1 MMSDT
6 KIFAMPDGGGNNM
19 LAMLPALLQ
28 RQGVD
33 PNLVALC
40 QGRGQNGW
48 GGDGIFGIL
57 LLFILMG
64 AFNGNGF
71 GFGGGGNRGCWGGN
85 GQGGVVPMLNNDAN
99 TAVIMQAV
107 QRNGFDISSLA
118 TALNTSSDAVM
129 AAINALGGQ
138 ICNLGTQMGQNTNQ
152 LLTAIMQGNNGI
164 ISQLCSC
171 CCDIKQL
178 IAQFGADNRLAM
190 CQQTN
195 TIQNGING
203 VNIGV
208 ERGFSSLGYALAE
221 QGCQSR
227 QNADANT
234 RAILAKIDA
243 IEDSRKDRE
252 LAEKDRQIA
261 TLTARSER
269 QAELA
274 PIYQQLSEIACN
286 QPPVKKI
293 CCPEQYVPVNTGIN
307 AMYGLIPTGCGNV
320 FAGAFNSFGNGTG
333 SFF

>member
-1 MMSDT
+1 MSDC
-6 KIFAMPDGGGNNM
+6 KIFSMPDQGGNNM

-71 GFGGGGNRGCWGGN
+71 GFGGGNRGCWGGN

-152 LLTAIMQGNNGI
+152 IVTAVMQGNNSI
-164 ISQLCSC
+164 ISQICSC
-171 CCDIKQL
+171 CCDLKQL
-178 IAQFGADNRLAM
+178 ISQFGVENRLAI
-190 CQQTN
+190 CEQTN
-195 TIQNGING
+195 ALQNSINF
-203 VNIGV
+203 VNSSV
-208 ERGFSSLGYALAE
+208 ERGFASTNFETQRQTCDILGAIDKQTQAMVAQFAAIKE
-221 QGCQSR
+221 REDQR
-227 QNADANT
+227 EIQNLRD
-234 RAILAKIDA
+234 
-243 IEDSRKDRE
+243 
-252 LAEKDRQIA
+252 QV
-261 TLTARSER
+261 
-269 QAELA
+269 QA
-274 PIYQQLSEIACN
+274 YQLSASQQAQTQNIINQVRPCPQPAYWVPNPFSCGCN
-286 QPPVKKI
+286 NGYP
-293 CCPEQYVPVNTGIN
+293 
-307 AMYGLIPTGCGNV
+307 YGCNNGNGCNNGCGC
-320 FAGAFNSFGNGTG
+320 
-333 SFF
+333 

>member
-1 MMSDT
+1 MSDT
-6 KIFAMPDGGGNNM
+6 KIFSLGDNGMGGGNNM

-71 GFGGGGNRGCWGGN
+71 GFGGGNRGCWGGN

-152 LLTAIMQGNNGI
+152 VITAIMQGNNGI
-164 ISQLCSC
+164 ITQLCDC
-171 CCDIKQL
+171 CCSLKTLITEQGYQGQL
-178 IAQFGADNRLAM
+178 RTI
-190 CQQTN
+190 QQTQDI
-195 TIQNGING
+195 IQNATG
-203 VNIGV
+203 
-208 ERGFSSLGYALAE
+208 
-221 QGCQSR
+221 
-227 QNADANT
+227 NANVIA
-234 RAILAKIDA
+234 AKIDA
-243 IEDSRKDRE
+243 QTQIINDKFCQLEMRE
-252 LAEKDRQIA
+252 MQRENQNLRDQLQGYILSASQQQQ
-261 TLTARSER
+261 TANIV
-269 QAELA
+269 A
-274 PIYQQLSEIACN
+274 QLQPTPRPAYIVGNPNGCGCN
-286 QPPVKKI
+286 
-293 CCPEQYVPVNTGIN
+293 NFGIPFN
-307 AMYGLIPTGCGNV
+307 NGCNGCGN
-320 FAGAFNSFGNGTG
+320 GCNNGCG
-333 SFF
+333 C

>member
-1 MMSDT
+1 
-6 KIFAMPDGGGNNM
+6 M

-85 GQGGVVPMLNNDAN
+85 GQGGVVPLLNNDAN

-138 ICNLGTQMGQNTNQ
+138 ICNLGNQMGQNTNQ
-152 LLTAIMQGNNGI
+152 IITAIMQGNNSI
-164 ISQLCSC
+164 ITQMCDC
-171 CCDIKQL
+171 CCSLKTLVTEQGYQGQL
-178 IAQFGADNRLAM
+178 RTI
-190 CQQTN
+190 QQTQD
-195 TIQNGING
+195 I
-203 VNIGV
+203 V
-208 ERGFSSLGYALAE
+208 
-221 QGCQSR
+221 
-227 QNADANT
+227 QNATSNANVI
-234 RAILAKIDA
+234 AAKIDA
-243 IEDSRKDRE
+243 QTQIINDKFCALEMRE
-252 LAEKDRQIA
+252 MQRENQNLRDQV
-261 TLTARSER
+261 
-269 QAELA
+269 QA
-274 PIYQQLSEIACN
+274 YQLSASQQQQTRTIIDSVR
-286 QPPVKKI
+286 P
-293 CCPEQYVPVNTGIN
+293 CPSPAYWVPNPFGC
-307 AMYGLIPTGCGNV
+307 GCGN
-320 FAGAFNSFGNGTG
+320 GYPYGYPNGNCGG
-333 SFF
+333 CGNNNGCGC

>member
-1 MMSDT
+1 MSDT
-6 KIFAMPDGGGNNM
+6 KIFSLGDNGMGGGNNM

-71 GFGGGGNRGCWGGN
+71 GFGGGNRGCWGGN

-152 LLTAIMQGNNGI
+152 VITAIMQGNNGI
-164 ISQLCSC
+164 ITQLCDC
-171 CCDIKQL
+171 CCSLKTLITEQGYQGQL
-178 IAQFGADNRLAM
+178 RTI
-190 CQQTN
+190 QQTQDI
-195 TIQNGING
+195 IQNATSNAN
-203 VNIGV
+203 V
-208 ERGFSSLGYALAE
+208 LA
-221 QGCQSR
+221 
-227 QNADANT
+227 
-234 RAILAKIDA
+234 AKIDA
-243 IEDSRKDRE
+243 QTQIINDKFCQLEMRE
-252 LAEKDRQIA
+252 MQRENQNLRDQLQGYILSASQQQQ
-261 TLTARSER
+261 TANIV
-269 QAELA
+269 A
-274 PIYQQLSEIACN
+274 QLQPTPRPAYIVGNPNGCGCN
-286 QPPVKKI
+286 
-293 CCPEQYVPVNTGIN
+293 NFGIPFN
-307 AMYGLIPTGCGNV
+307 NGCNGCGN
-320 FAGAFNSFGNGTG
+320 GCNNGCG
-333 SFF
+333 C

>member
-1 MMSDT
+1 MSDT
-6 KIFAMPDGGGNNM
+6 KIFSLGDNGMGGGNNM

-71 GFGGGGNRGCWGGN
+71 GFGGGNRGCWGGN

-152 LLTAIMQGNNGI
+152 VITAIMQGNNGI
-164 ISQLCSC
+164 ITQLCDC
-171 CCDIKQL
+171 CCSLKTLITEQGYQGQL
-178 IAQFGADNRLAM
+178 RTI
-190 CQQTN
+190 QQTQDI
-195 TIQNGING
+195 IQNAT
-203 VNIGV
+203 
-208 ERGFSSLGYALAE
+208 S
-221 QGCQSR
+221 
-227 QNADANT
+227 NANVIA
-234 RAILAKIDA
+234 AKIDA
-243 IEDSRKDRE
+243 QTQIINDKFCQLEMRE
-252 LAEKDRQIA
+252 MQRENQNLRDQV
-261 TLTARSER
+261 
-269 QAELA
+269 QA
-274 PIYQQLSEIACN
+274 YQLSASQQQQTQNIVNQIRPCPVPAYITCN
-286 QPPVKKI
+286 PFGCNGGVGDGYP
-293 CCPEQYVPVNTGIN
+293 
-307 AMYGLIPTGCGNV
+307 YGYPYGGNCNNGCGC
-320 FAGAFNSFGNGTG
+320 
-333 SFF
+333 

>member
-1 MMSDT
+1 MSDT
-6 KIFAMPDGGGNNM
+6 RIFSLGDNGMGGGNNM

-164 ISQLCSC
+164 ISQLCDC
-171 CCDIKQL
+171 CCSLKNLITEQGYQGQL
-178 IAQFGADNRLAM
+178 RTI
-190 CQQTN
+190 QQTQD
-195 TIQNGING
+195 I
-203 VNIGV
+203 V
-208 ERGFSSLGYALAE
+208 
-221 QGCQSR
+221 
-227 QNADANT
+227 QNATANT
-234 RAILAKIDA
+234 NVIAAKIDA
-243 IEDSRKDRE
+243 QTQTINDKFCALEMRE
-252 LAEKDRQIA
+252 MQRENQNLRDQV
-261 TLTARSER
+261 
-269 QAELA
+269 QA
-274 PIYQQLSEIACN
+274 YQLSASQQQQTANIVSQLQPVPRPAYIVSNPYGCGCN
-286 QPPVKKI
+286 
-293 CCPEQYVPVNTGIN
+293 NFGIPFN
-307 AMYGLIPTGCGNV
+307 NGCNGCGN
-320 FAGAFNSFGNGTG
+320 GCGC
-333 SFF
+333 

>member
-1 MMSDT
+1 MILYRNLNINNRMSDT
-6 KIFAMPDGGGNNM
+6 RIFSLGDNGMGSGNNM

-152 LLTAIMQGNNGI
+152 MLTAIMQGNNSI
-164 ISQLCSC
+164 LSQLCDC
-171 CCDIKQL
+171 CCSLKTLITEQGYQGQL
-178 IAQFGADNRLAM
+178 RTI
-190 CQQTN
+190 QQTQDI
-195 TIQNGING
+195 IQN
-203 VNIGV
+203 
-208 ERGFSSLGYALAE
+208 ATT
-221 QGCQSR
+221 
-227 QNADANT
+227 NANVIA
-234 RAILAKIDA
+234 AKIDA
-243 IEDSRKDRE
+243 QTQIINDKFCQLEMRE
-252 LAEKDRQIA
+252 MQRENQNLRDQV
-261 TLTARSER
+261 
-269 QAELA
+269 QA
-274 PIYQQLSEIACN
+274 YQLSASQQQQTRTIIDSVR
-286 QPPVKKI
+286 P
-293 CCPEQYVPVNTGIN
+293 CPTPAYWVPNPFGC
-307 AMYGLIPTGCGNV
+307 GCGNC
-320 FAGAFNSFGNGTG
+320 GSCGNNNGCG
-333 SFF
+333 C

>member
-1 MMSDT
+1 MSDC
-6 KIFAMPDGGGNNM
+6 KIFSVPDQGGSNM

-85 GQGGVVPMLNNDAN
+85 GQGGVVPLLNNDAN

-138 ICNLGTQMGQNTNQ
+138 ICNLGNQMGQNTNQ
-152 LLTAIMQGNNGI
+152 IITAIMQGNNSI
-164 ISQLCSC
+164 ITQMCDC
-171 CCDIKQL
+171 CCSLKTLVTEQGYQGQL
-178 IAQFGADNRLAM
+178 RTI
-190 CQQTN
+190 QQTQD
-195 TIQNGING
+195 I
-203 VNIGV
+203 V
-208 ERGFSSLGYALAE
+208 
-221 QGCQSR
+221 
-227 QNADANT
+227 QNATSNANVI
-234 RAILAKIDA
+234 AAKIDA
-243 IEDSRKDRE
+243 QTQIINDKFCQLEMRE
-252 LAEKDRQIA
+252 MQRENQNLRDQV
-261 TLTARSER
+261 
-269 QAELA
+269 QA
-274 PIYQQLSEIACN
+274 YQLSASQQQQTRTIIDSVR
-286 QPPVKKI
+286 P
-293 CCPEQYVPVNTGIN
+293 CPSPAYWVPNPFGC
-307 AMYGLIPTGCGNV
+307 GCGN
-320 FAGAFNSFGNGTG
+320 GYPYGYPNGNCGG
-333 SFF
+333 CGNNNGCGC

>member
-1 MMSDT
+1 MSDT
-6 KIFAMPDGGGNNM
+6 RIFTLGENATGGNNL

-33 PNLVALC
+33 PGLLALC
-40 QGRGQNGW
+40 QNRGQNGW

-71 GFGGGGNRGCWGGN
+71 GGFGGNRGWGGN
-85 GQGGVVPMLNNDAN
+85 GQGGVVPILNNDAN

-138 ICNLGTQMGQNTNQ
+138 ICNLGNQMGQNTNQ
-152 LLTAIMQGNNGI
+152 IVTAVMQGNNSI
-164 ISQLCSC
+164 ISQICSC
-171 CCDIKQL
+171 CCDLKQL
-178 IAQFGADNRLAM
+178 VSQFGAENRLAM

-195 TIQNGING
+195 TIQSGFNG

-208 ERGFSSLGYALAE
+208 ERGFSSLGYAMAE
-221 QGCQSR
+221 QACQNR

-234 RAILAKIDA
+234 RAVLAKLDA

-252 LAEKDRQIA
+252 LAEKDRIIA

-274 PIYQQLSEIACN
+274 PIYKQLADIACK
-286 QPPVKKI
+286 QMPTFPMPY
-293 CCPEQYVPVNTGIN
+293 CPASGGYVPVN
-307 AMYGLIPTGCGNV
+307 YGVNVNPLAAPQCGC
-320 FAGAFNSFGNGTG
+320 
-333 SFF
+333 

>member
-1 MMSDT
+1 
-6 KIFAMPDGGGNNM
+6 M

-71 GFGGGGNRGCWGGN
+71 GFGGGNRGCWGGN

-138 ICNLGTQMGQNTNQ
+138 ICNLGNQMGQNTNQ
-152 LLTAIMQGNNGI
+152 ILTAIMQGNNSI
-164 ISQLCSC
+164 ISQLCDC
-171 CCDIKQL
+171 CCSIKNLVTEQGYQNQIRTIQQTDDIKSDT
-178 IAQFGADNRLAM
+178 AAKF
-190 CQQTN
+190 N
-195 TIQNGING
+195 TL
-203 VNIGV
+203 
-208 ERGFSSLGYALAE
+208 S
-221 QGCQSR
+221 
-227 QNADANT
+227 
-234 RAILAKIDA
+234 AKIDA
-243 IEDSRKDRE
+243 QTKIINDKFCALEMRE
-252 LAEKDRQIA
+252 MQRENQNLRDQV
-261 TLTARSER
+261 
-269 QAELA
+269 QA
-274 PIYQQLSEIACN
+274 YQLSASQQQQTANIVAQL
-286 QPPVKKI
+286 QPTPRPAYIVGN
-293 CCPEQYVPVNTGIN
+293 PN
-307 AMYGLIPTGCGNV
+307 GCGCNNY
-320 FAGAFNSFGNGTG
+320 GYPFNGNNCGG
-333 SFF
+333 CNNGCGC

>member
-1 MMSDT
+1 MSDT
-6 KIFAMPDGGGNNM
+6 KIFSLGDNGMGSGNNM

-164 ISQLCSC
+164 ISQLCDC
-171 CCDIKQL
+171 CCSLKTLITEQGYQGQL
-178 IAQFGADNRLAM
+178 RTI
-190 CQQTN
+190 QQTQDI
-195 TIQNGING
+195 IQNAT
-203 VNIGV
+203 
-208 ERGFSSLGYALAE
+208 S
-221 QGCQSR
+221 
-227 QNADANT
+227 NANVIA
-234 RAILAKIDA
+234 AKIDA
-243 IEDSRKDRE
+243 QTQIINDKFCALEMRE
-252 LAEKDRQIA
+252 MQRENQNLRDQV
-261 TLTARSER
+261 
-269 QAELA
+269 QA
-274 PIYQQLSEIACN
+274 YQLSASQQQQTRTIIDSVR
-286 QPPVKKI
+286 P
-293 CCPEQYVPVNTGIN
+293 CPTPAYWVPN
-307 AMYGLIPTGCGNV
+307 PFSCGCGN
-320 FAGAFNSFGNGTG
+320 GYPYGYPNGNCGG
-333 SFF
+333 CGNNNGCGC

>member
-1 MMSDT
+1 MSDT
-6 KIFAMPDGGGNNM
+6 RIFTLGENAAGGNNL

-33 PNLVALC
+33 PGLLALC
-40 QGRGQNGW
+40 QNRGQNGW

-71 GFGGGGNRGCWGGN
+71 GGFGGNRGWGGN
-85 GQGGVVPMLNNDAN
+85 GQGGVVPILKNDAN

-118 TALNTSSDAVM
+118 TALNTSSDAVL

-138 ICNLGTQMGQNTNQ
+138 ICNLGNQMGQNTNQ

-164 ISQLCSC
+164 ISQICSC
-171 CCDIKQL
+171 CCDLKQL

-195 TIQNGING
+195 TIQNAISG
-203 VNIGV
+203 VAVGQ

-274 PIYQQLSEIACN
+274 PIYKQLADIACK
-286 QPPVKKI
+286 QPPTVNI
-293 CCPEQYVPVNTGIN
+293 PYIPAMSNLVPVSYSQPVSFGVAPYAN
-307 AMYGLIPTGCGNV
+307 GCGC
-320 FAGAFNSFGNGTG
+320 
-333 SFF
+333 

>member
-1 MMSDT
+1 MSDT
-6 KIFAMPDGGGNNM
+6 RIFTLGENATGGNNL

-48 GGDGIFGIL
+48 GCDGIFGIL

-71 GFGGGGNRGCWGGN
+71 GFGGGNRGCWGGN

-152 LLTAIMQGNNGI
+152 LLTAIMQGDNGI
-164 ISQLCSC
+164 ISQLCDC
-171 CCDIKQL
+171 CCSLKTLITEQGYQGQL
-178 IAQFGADNRLAM
+178 RTI
-190 CQQTN
+190 QQTHDI
-195 TIQNGING
+195 IQN
-203 VNIGV
+203 
-208 ERGFSSLGYALAE
+208 ATT
-221 QGCQSR
+221 
-227 QNADANT
+227 NANVIA
-234 RAILAKIDA
+234 AKIDA
-243 IEDSRKDRE
+243 QTQIINDKFCQLEMRE
-252 LAEKDRQIA
+252 MQRENQNLRDQLQGYILSASQQQQ
-261 TLTARSER
+261 TANIV
-269 QAELA
+269 A
-274 PIYQQLSEIACN
+274 QL
-286 QPPVKKI
+286 QPTPRPAYIVGN
-293 CCPEQYVPVNTGIN
+293 PN
-307 AMYGLIPTGCGNV
+307 GCGCNNY
-320 FAGAFNSFGNGTG
+320 GYPFNGNNCGG
-333 SFF
+333 CNNGCGC

>member
-1 MMSDT
+1 MSDT
-6 KIFAMPDGGGNNM
+6 KIFSLGDNGMGGGGNM

-152 LLTAIMQGNNGI
+152 LLTAIMQGNNSI
-164 ISQLCSC
+164 LSQLCDC
-171 CCDIKQL
+171 CCSIKGAITEQGYQGQL
-178 IAQFGADNRLAM
+178 RTI
-190 CQQTN
+190 QQTQDI
-195 TIQNGING
+195 IQN
-203 VNIGV
+203 
-208 ERGFSSLGYALAE
+208 ATT
-221 QGCQSR
+221 
-227 QNADANT
+227 NANVIA
-234 RAILAKIDA
+234 AKIDA
-243 IEDSRKDRE
+243 QTQIINDKFCALEMRE
-252 LAEKDRQIA
+252 MQRENQNLRDQV
-261 TLTARSER
+261 
-269 QAELA
+269 QA
-274 PIYQQLSEIACN
+274 YQLSASQQQQTRTIIDSVR
-286 QPPVKKI
+286 P
-293 CCPEQYVPVNTGIN
+293 CPTPAYWVPNPFGC
-307 AMYGLIPTGCGNV
+307 GCGN
-320 FAGAFNSFGNGTG
+320 GYPYGYPNGNCGG
-333 SFF
+333 CGNNNGCGC